1 MSLLTR
7 PFFTSPTLKSTF
19 EQSPFQSSSF
29 LVVHFLIVHFEL
41 VLFIKIWLKL
51 KNYWIAHKLSNLFDM
66 YFNNLEWRGYFDILT
81 VMYFCVFLIE
91 SRSSWLGV
99 SWRFDLRK
107 IRSGQ
112 IFFVIIHSNLVSKIL
127 KSRKSEKSHP
137 NPFLSVRVLF
147 WYNRPDGTEWTISS
161 VIKLI
166 PPIIQSMIVLY
177 YDQLSGWLII
187 MTQ

>member
-1 MSLLTR
+1 MTKMAKTVTNILELSSTQFVSNIRLQH
-7 PFFTSPTLKSTF
+7 PSPTSVTNIDVAF
-19 EQSPFQSSSF
+19 IEW
-29 LVVHFLIVHFEL
+29 HINYLIHLIF
-41 VLFIKIWLKL
+41 
-51 KNYWIAHKLSNLFDM
+51 
-66 YFNNLEWRGYFDILT
+66 FNNLEWRGYFDILT
-81 VMYFCVFLIE
+81 VMYFFVFLIE

-177 YDQLSGWLII
+177 YE
-187 MTQ
+187 